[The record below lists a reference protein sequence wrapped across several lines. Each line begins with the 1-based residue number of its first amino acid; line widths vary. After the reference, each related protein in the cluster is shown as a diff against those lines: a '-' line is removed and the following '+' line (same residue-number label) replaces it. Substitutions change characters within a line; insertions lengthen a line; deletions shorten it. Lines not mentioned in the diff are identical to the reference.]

1 MKLKCVQSSE
11 IGWAYYTYDVSKFVS
26 HFAGENQQNMLL
38 VENLS
43 NIAIMIKNYHLIA
56 VISG

>member
-26 HFAGENQQNMLL
+26 HFAGENQNQQYM
-38 VENLS
+38 
-43 NIAIMIKNYHLIA
+43 
-56 VISG
+56 